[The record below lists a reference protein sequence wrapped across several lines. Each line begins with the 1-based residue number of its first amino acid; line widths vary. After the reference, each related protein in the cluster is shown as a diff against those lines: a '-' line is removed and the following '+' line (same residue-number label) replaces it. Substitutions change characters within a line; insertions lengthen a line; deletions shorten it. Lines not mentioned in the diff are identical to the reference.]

1 MPKLPAGGNKRRMPD
16 NPTPEM
22 LKRMRMDTEES
33 EPSASVETL
42 NGSMSRGKGK
52 SRAVTVR
59 DESEE
64 GQDSMEVDFAPGGDA
79 DYFVEEDD
87 EGRFFGGGLTQEQ
100 KEILNIFD
108 QAGGEE
114 AREDVSAFDA
124 SVVLG
129 SLLSVAG

>member
-33 EPSASVETL
+33 EPSASVETV
-42 NGSMSRGKGK
+42 NGSTSRGKGK
-52 SRAVTVR
+52 LRAVTVQ
-59 DESEE
+59 DEREE

-124 SVVLG
+124 SLVLG